1 MDSSQG
7 SVLSSNVAG
16 LVDGSSAQR
25 EVSYLDGIPIYVKEL
40 IAGGAAGAFAKTTVA
55 PLERIKILLQV
66 KHTKKKNVPIL
77 EMFSFFLLMNII
89 RYNGSTGLAVSY
101 RYAHMH
107 PMNFGPLN
115 TPGTWV
121 LNL

>member
-1 MDSSQG
+1 MDSSQ
-7 SVLSSNVAG
+7 VSSNVAG

-66 KHTKKKNVPIL
+66 KHTNQKKKK
-77 EMFSFFLLMNII
+77 MFPFSKSFIFLMNII
-89 RYNGSTGLAVSY
+89 RYNGFT
-101 RYAHMH
+101 
-107 PMNFGPLN
+107 
-115 TPGTWV
+115 
-121 LNL
+121 

>member
-25 EVSYLDGIPIYVKEL
+25 ELSYLDGIPIYVKEL

-66 KHTKKKNVPIL
+66 KHTNKKKI
-77 EMFSFFLLMNII
+77 MFPFSKSFHFFKE
-89 RYNGSTGLAVSY
+89 YN
-101 RYAHMH
+101 
-107 PMNFGPLN
+107 
-115 TPGTWV
+115 
-121 LNL
+121 

>member
-1 MDSSQG
+1 MDSSQV
-7 SVLSSNVAG
+7 STNVAG

-66 KHTKKKNVPIL
+66 KHTNQKKKKCSHSQNL
-77 EMFSFFLLMNII
+77 SFF
-89 RYNGSTGLAVSY
+89 
-101 RYAHMH
+101 
-107 PMNFGPLN
+107 
-115 TPGTWV
+115 
-121 LNL
+121 

>member
-1 MDSSQG
+1 MDSSQ
-7 SVLSSNVAG
+7 VSSNVAG

-66 KHTKKKNVPIL
+66 KHTNQKKKKCSHSQNLFI
-77 EMFSFFLLMNII
+77 FLMNII
-89 RYNGSTGLAVSY
+89 RYNGST
-101 RYAHMH
+101 
-107 PMNFGPLN
+107 
-115 TPGTWV
+115 
-121 LNL
+121 

>member
-66 KHTKKKNVPIL
+66 KHTNKKNVPIL
-77 EMFSFFLLMNII
+77 KIFSFFFLMNII
-89 RYNGSTGLAVSY
+89 RYNGFT
-101 RYAHMH
+101 
-107 PMNFGPLN
+107 
-115 TPGTWV
+115 
-121 LNL
+121 

>member
-1 MDSSQG
+1 MDSSQ
-7 SVLSSNVAG
+7 VSSNVAG

-66 KHTKKKNVPIL
+66 KHTNKKKNVPIL
-77 EMFSFFLLMNII
+77 KIFSFFFNE
-89 RYNGSTGLAVSY
+89 YN
-101 RYAHMH
+101 
-107 PMNFGPLN
+107 
-115 TPGTWV
+115 
-121 LNL
+121 

>member
-66 KHTKKKNVPIL
+66 KHTKKKKCSHSRNVFI
-77 EMFSFFLLMNII
+77 FFLMNII